1 MYDLDGHLEAAYE
14 DRYTPDYEFQDFDES
29 DQEKWPDEEEE
40 WDEGEPFDEED
51 SEEDECEGHAS
62 LAGAHMGMTVYCDG
76 SCRVPR
82 P

>member
-14 DRYTPDYEFQDFDES
+14 DRYTPDYEFEDFD
-29 DQEKWPDEEEE
+29 DFEEEE
-40 WDEGEPFDEED
+40 YDEGEPF
-51 SEEDECEGHAS
+51 EEDECEGHES